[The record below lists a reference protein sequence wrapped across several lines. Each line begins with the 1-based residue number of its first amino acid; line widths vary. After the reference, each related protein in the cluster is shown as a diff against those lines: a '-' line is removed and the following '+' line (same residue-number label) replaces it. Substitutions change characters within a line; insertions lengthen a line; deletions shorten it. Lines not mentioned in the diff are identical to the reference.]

1 MALGN
6 QPPKYLTLILS
17 SMILDRGQYRVAT
30 FLDETDHRTLARVE
44 QENQL
49 LQMLQ
54 SSVTHELLTP
64 LKCIISFAKT
74 LERDLIHSN
83 NRKEVQMI
91 ELTAKLISSQVQM
104 LLDNNMIDHDK
115 FELDLQDCPI
125 NRVVSD
131 VIAIMNEM
139 AAPKRIEIVFKP
151 LPTELILKM
160 DLVRTQQIIINL
172 LSNAIKFSPESSKVV
187 VAIKCLMYHKL
198 KLFKTF
204 VSVQD

>member
-1 MALGN
+1 
-6 QPPKYLTLILS
+6 
-17 SMILDRGQYRVAT
+17 
-30 FLDETDHRTLARVE
+30 
-44 QENQL
+44 
-49 LQMLQ
+49 MLQ

-83 NRKEVQMI
+83 NRKEAQMI

-172 LSNAIKFSPESSKVV
+172 LSNAIKFSPESAKIV

-204 VSVQD
+204 VSVKD